1 VDTETAGRPR
11 MLLTIAQ
18 VQDELQVGRTTIY
31 RMIQTE
37 ELATVR
43 IGRSVRIP
51 RTVLDEWLRNRLTS
65 ATPP

>member
-1 VDTETAGRPR
+1 METPARPR
-11 MLLTIAQ
+11 LLITIAQ

-37 ELATVR
+37 ELTTVR

-51 RTVLDEWLRNRLTS
+51 RTALDEWLRKRL
-65 ATPP
+65 AEAR